1 MTTPLALMRKM
12 IQQGGWWYVINLVA
26 IVIEL
31 LVELIPGILV
41 REVLNTLQA
50 GQQQSIPWMLLGLF
64 VGIALVRFVMYWIAT
79 YTNIKMRIPTMN
91 AMRFSLLSR
100 LLQLPAVAA
109 LKGSPGEI
117 VSRLRDDIGELPQV
131 VVQINDIL
139 ALSVFAVISFWMM
152 YTIAPEA
159 TLAIA
164 LPLVMIVVGARFAYD
179 KIYYYRT
186 ERRRATGRVIGFI
199 AETYG
204 SVQAVQVAGAEKH
217 VLRHFQSLNTVRE
230 HATLREVL
238 YDGVLGA
245 SFHSSLTIGI
255 AIMMLMVNQSARTGA
270 FGAGD
275 VAFFVYNLGI
285 ISELLFEI
293 GVFIGRQQQLK
304 VSIQRLEH
312 VGHGQPVSEMF
323 SLAEPPPATPM
334 PALQSLKIRGLGVT
348 FASTTPGIANIDI
361 DLAPGRL
368 VVVTGPVGSGKTTL
382 LRAFLGM
389 LPNVTG
395 SITWNGQIVN
405 DPAEVFVPP
414 SVAYTSQV
422 PRLFSD
428 TLRENITQGR
438 PSVDLL
444 IGSAVHGAVMEF
456 DVAQFEQGVDT
467 LVGSRGVRL
476 SGGQVQRAAFARML
490 YETPQ
495 VWCIDDVSSALDI
508 VTEQSLWQRF
518 GEIRAQVACLIVTH
532 RPAVMQMADEIL
544 VLEHGQI
551 AARGTYRDLRERGFL
566 HAEQ

>member
-12 IQQGGWWYVINLVA
+12 IRQGGWWYVINLVA

-31 LVELIPGILV
+31 LVELLPGILV

-50 GQQQSIPWMLLGLF
+50 GQQHSIPWMLLGAF

-139 ALSVFAVISFWMM
+139 ALSAFAVISFWMM
-152 YTIAPEA
+152 YSIAPDA

-164 LPLVMIVVGARFAYD
+164 LPLIMIVVGARFAYD

-217 VLRHFQSLNTVRE
+217 VLRHFQTLNTVRE

-304 VSIQRLEH
+304 VSIQRLEY
-312 VGHGQPVSEMF
+312 VGHGQPVSDMF
-323 SLAEPPPATPM
+323 SLTEPATVAPM
-334 PALQSLKIRGLGVT
+334 PALESFAIRDLGVT
-348 FASTTPGIANIDI
+348 WPSGAVGIKNIDI

-382 LRAFLGM
+382 LRAVLGM
-389 LPNVTG
+389 LPQVTG
-395 SITWNGQIVN
+395 SISWNGERIT
-405 DPAEVFVPP
+405 DTAERFVPP

-438 PSVDLL
+438 PNVEHH
-444 IGSAVHGAVMEF
+444 IGTAVHGAVMEY

-518 GEIRAQVACLIVTH
+518 GTIRAKVACLIVTH
-532 RPAVMQMADEIL
+532 RPAVMHMADEIL
-544 VLEHGQI
+544 VLEHGAI
-551 AARGTYRDLRERGFL
+551 LARGTYRELRERGFL
-566 HAEQ
+566 QTEQ